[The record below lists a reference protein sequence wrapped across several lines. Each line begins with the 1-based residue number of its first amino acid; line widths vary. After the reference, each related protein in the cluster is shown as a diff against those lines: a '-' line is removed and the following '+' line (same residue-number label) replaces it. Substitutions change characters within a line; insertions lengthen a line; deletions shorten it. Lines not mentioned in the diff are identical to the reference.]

1 MMTPRLVTVTRKD
14 LLARRSNILEKL
26 DMSLEEFNHLRDEG
40 RLAGDE
46 WFAAED
52 LDEIEFL
59 LRGVPE

>member
-1 MMTPRLVTVTRKD
+1 MTPRLVTVTREE
-14 LLARRSNILEKL
+14 LLARQERVLERL
-26 DMSLEEFNHLRDEG
+26 GMPLEEFERLRETG
-40 RLAGDE
+40 TLVGDE